1 MGEKPIIVAC
11 IPAFKEEA
19 SIATVILCAQKY
31 ADHVLVCDD
40 GSPDMTGEIAEKLG
54 AFVIRHGRN
63 LGKGSA
69 VKSLLNEAREYGAD
83 VVVLLDADGQHDPS
97 EIPTLVK
104 PIEQGQADFVIG
116 SRYSAKWNW
125 IPLYR
130 KIGLKI
136 VDSLLRRS
144 GKTYVDDTQCGFRAI
159 SRKALEVVSSFDAE
173 GFGVESE
180 MLALAAKNGIRVVE
194 VPVNVRYAELHNTSK
209 RPPLMHGGELIATI
223 LRLVVEERPLM
234 YLGVPGAILASIGAM
249 LAAYLLWIFNI
260 TRYFSIPVAIA
271 MLGMILVGLLLV
283 MFAVTLHGLKRMV
296 KGLMRSM
303 RQEEVFAS

>member
-1 MGEKPIIVAC
+1 VRRLYKKPTIVAC

-19 SIATVILCAQKY
+19 SIARVILCAQKY
-31 ADHVLVCDD
+31 VDHVLVCDD

-69 VKSLLNEAREYGAD
+69 VKSLLDEARKYGAE

-116 SRYSAKWNW
+116 SRYTAKWNR

-144 GKTYVDDTQCGFRAI
+144 GKTYVNDTQCGFRAI
-159 SRKALEVVSSFDAE
+159 SRKSLEILSSFDAE

-180 MLALAAKNGIRVVE
+180 MLALAAKNGVRVVE
-194 VPVNVRYAELHNTSK
+194 VPINVRYAGARNTSK
-209 RPPLMHGGELIATI
+209 RSPLRHGGELISTF
-223 LRLVVEERPLM
+223 LRLIVEERPLL
-234 YLGVPGAILASIGAM
+234 YLGLPGALLGVIGLSLAT
-249 LAAYLLWIFNI
+249 YLVWLFNI
-260 TRYFSIPVAIA
+260 TRYFSVPISIIA
-271 MLGMILVGLLLV
+271 LGTSFVGLLLII
-283 MFAVTLHGLKRMV
+283 AAITLHGLKRLKDAV
-296 KGLMRSM
+296 ERKLGK
-303 RQEEVFAS
+303 

>member
-1 MGEKPIIVAC
+1 MREKPTIVAC

-19 SIATVILCAQKY
+19 SIARVILCAQKY

-69 VKSLLNEAREYGAD
+69 VKSLFYEVHKYGAD
-83 VVVLLDADGQHDPS
+83 IVVLLDADGQHDPS

-144 GKTYVDDTQCGFRAI
+144 GKTYVDDTQSGFRAI
-159 SRKALEVVSSFDAE
+159 STKALEVVSSFEAE

-180 MLALAAKNGIRVVE
+180 MLALAVKNGVRVVE
-194 VPVNVRYAELHNTSK
+194 VPINVRYAGLHITSK
-209 RPPLMHGGELIATI
+209 RSPLTHGGELIST
-223 LRLVVEERPLM
+223 LFRLVVEERPLK
-234 YLGVPGAILASIGAM
+234 YLGVPGMGLTCIGAILGM
-249 LAAYLLWIFNI
+249 YLLWMFNM
-260 TRYFSIPVAIA
+260 TRYFSIPVAVLT
-271 MLGMILVGLLLV
+271 LGASIVGVLLV
-283 MFAVTLHGLKRMV
+283 IAAITLYGLKRINERL
-296 KGLMRSM
+296 KKFGEKNSD
-303 RQEEVFAS
+303 Q

>member
-1 MGEKPIIVAC
+1 VRRLYKKPIIVAC

-19 SIATVILCAQKY
+19 SIARVILCAQRY
-31 ADHVLVCDD
+31 VDHVLVCDD

-69 VKSLLNEAREYGAD
+69 VKSLLNEARKYGAD

-116 SRYSAKWNW
+116 SRYTAKWNR

-144 GKTYVDDTQCGFRAI
+144 GKTYVNDTQCGFRAI
-159 SRKALEVVSSFDAE
+159 SRKSLEILSSFDAE

-180 MLALAAKNGIRVVE
+180 MLALAAKNGVRVVE
-194 VPVNVRYAELHNTSK
+194 VPINVRYAGARNTSK
-209 RPPLMHGGELIATI
+209 RSPLRHGGELISTF
-223 LRLVVEERPLM
+223 LRLIVEERPLL
-234 YLGVPGAILASIGAM
+234 YLGLPGALLGVIGLSLAT
-249 LAAYLLWIFNI
+249 YLVWLFNI
-260 TRYFSIPVAIA
+260 TRYFSVPISIIA
-271 MLGMILVGLLLV
+271 LGTSFVGLLLII
-283 MFAVTLHGLKRMV
+283 AAITLHGLKRLKDAV
-296 KGLMRSM
+296 ERKLGK
-303 RQEEVFAS
+303 